1 MPFEQGGVQGP
12 AQQMI
17 FDGGGLHFGRGRS
30 TTARVGRGK
39 RQNKGKLRAGTSQIG
54 VDLTVSPSCWII
66 TVWQMVLEENS
77 RCLCAAGD
85 ENFTIGDISALYS
98 LQTMDGGGLA
108 LRQES
113 NEQGGLWQLRSR

>member
-1 MPFEQGGVQGP
+1 MYTC
-12 AQQMI
+12 
-17 FDGGGLHFGRGRS
+17 GLYSRTIEMRDFGYNGTR
-30 TTARVGRGK
+30 RGK

-85 ENFTIGDISALYS
+85 ENFTIGDISFCLVFLAN
-98 LQTMDGGGLA
+98 DGGGLA
-108 LRQES
+108 LRQKS

>member
-1 MPFEQGGVQGP
+1 MGGSS
-12 AQQMI
+12 
-17 FDGGGLHFGRGRS
+17 FR
-30 TTARVGRGK
+30 ARTEHNGTRRGK
-39 RQNKGKLRAGTSQIG
+39 RQNKGKLRAGTSAQIG

-85 ENFTIGDISALYS
+85 ENFTIGEHFCLVFLAN
-98 LQTMDGGGLA
+98 DGGGLA

>member
-1 MPFEQGGVQGP
+1 MT
-12 AQQMI
+12 
-17 FDGGGLHFGRGRS
+17 FDGGGLHFFW
-30 TTARVGRGK
+30 ARTEHNGTRRGK

-85 ENFTIGDISALYS
+85 ENVTIGDISALYRAMR
-98 LQTMDGGGLA
+98 LHYILFLDP
-108 LRQES
+108 
-113 NEQGGLWQLRSR
+113 